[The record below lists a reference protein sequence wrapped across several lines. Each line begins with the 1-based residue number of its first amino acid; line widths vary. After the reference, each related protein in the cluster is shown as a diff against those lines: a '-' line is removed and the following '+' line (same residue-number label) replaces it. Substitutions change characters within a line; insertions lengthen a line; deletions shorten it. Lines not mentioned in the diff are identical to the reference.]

1 VDKDI
6 RFWNWKA
13 KTKHQTKV
21 RVQWLKINIFLE
33 TIHFYCASL
42 YYKEWVLL
50 KTRFTESSTPLP
62 LTGGPTCHKS
72 PTKTVLPDDERVV
85 TIFSTFENTFGDFG
99 FLFSPGRSLPA
110 PCTHIF
116 ILEGVVALFTRLV
129 YPHFHFG
136 RFYILPPNTH
146 ISFPPWLMVSIIC
159 FLSFP
164 WLIVS
169 FKVLGASLPPSN

>member
-1 VDKDI
+1 MSS
-6 RFWNWKA
+6 FEN
-13 KTKHQTKV
+13 T
-21 RVQWLKINIFLE
+21 
-33 TIHFYCASL
+33 FYRKF
-42 YYKEWVLL
+42 Y
-50 KTRFTESSTPLP
+50 PLP

-169 FKVLGASLPPSN
+169 FKVLGFYWSIGNLFVRCWCTEERTMSSIVCGI